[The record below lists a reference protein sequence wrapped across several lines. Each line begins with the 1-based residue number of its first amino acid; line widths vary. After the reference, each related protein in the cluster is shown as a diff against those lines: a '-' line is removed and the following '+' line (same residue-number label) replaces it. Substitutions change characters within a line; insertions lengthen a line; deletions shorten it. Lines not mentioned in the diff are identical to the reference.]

1 MIKVYLDVSM
11 VMIGTSFT
19 GIPRVLME
27 IVKRLGEDD
36 EFELQFIEYNQ
47 SYDAF
52 RLLKTKEF
60 IDFCKSKTDNRKSIR
75 SNVNIPFDGIEKNS
89 IFFDCDTA
97 WKTRTRRSFLY
108 PILKEKNV
116 KIIPLIYD
124 IISIDYPQFCDRSDV
139 VNFID
144 YFGASLL
151 YADKIIV
158 TSQDTKDAIL
168 LHCVN
173 MDIKIP
179 EIDIIPL
186 GGDFTNKENTEENVQ
201 SSIKDIVSQGKYL
214 LMVGTIEPRK
224 NHKVLLDAYQ
234 RYLRFKI
241 NFVFAGFSGQG
252 MDDFFEKLTSDP
264 DYQNGIY
271 HVDNAT
277 DDDIDYLYKNA
288 YALVFPSHI
297 EGYGLPI
304 IEAFIREVPVIASD
318 TNINHEIAG
327 DRALFFGQNNSVELG
342 DIVSD
347 LLDNEEKYKALCE
360 RVKGYVP
367 KTWDDTVTELKK
379 SLKGAVVNE

>member
-1 MIKVYLDVSM
+1 MRKVYLDVSM

-27 IVKRLGEDD
+27 IVKRLAADD
-36 EFELQFIEYNQ
+36 EFELVFLEYDQF
-47 SYDAF
+47 YDSF
-52 RLLKTKEF
+52 RILKTKEF
-60 IDFCKSKTDNRKSIR
+60 IDFCNTKTDNRKSIR
-75 SNVNIPFDGIEKNS
+75 SSEYITFYKIEKNS

-97 WKTRTRRSFLY
+97 WKTRARRSFLY
-108 PILKEKNV
+108 PILKRRGV
-116 KIIPLIYD
+116 KIVPLIYD
-124 IISIDYPQFCDRSDV
+124 IISIDYPQFCDHSDV
-139 VNFID
+139 LSFTD

-151 YADKIIV
+151 YADKIVV
-158 TSQDTKDAIL
+158 TSEDTKDAIL

-173 MDIKIP
+173 MDVNIP
-179 EIDIIPL
+179 QIDIIPL
-186 GGDFTNKENTEENVQ
+186 GGDFKKKENAEENVQ
-201 SSIKDIVSQGKYL
+201 SSIKDIVSKGKYL

-224 NHKVLLDAYQ
+224 NHELLLNAYQ

-252 MDDFFEKLTSDP
+252 MDSFFDRLTADP
-264 DYQNGIY
+264 DYQNGIW

-288 YALVFPSHI
+288 FAMVFPSYI

-304 IEAFIREVPVIASD
+304 IEAFVREVPVIASD
-318 TNINHEIAG
+318 TNINREIAG
-327 DRALFFGQNNSVELG
+327 DRALFFEQNNSVELA

-347 LLDNEEKYKALCE
+347 LLDNEEKYKDLCE
-360 RVKGYVP
+360 RVKGYIP

-379 SLKGAVVNE
+379 SLKGVEINE